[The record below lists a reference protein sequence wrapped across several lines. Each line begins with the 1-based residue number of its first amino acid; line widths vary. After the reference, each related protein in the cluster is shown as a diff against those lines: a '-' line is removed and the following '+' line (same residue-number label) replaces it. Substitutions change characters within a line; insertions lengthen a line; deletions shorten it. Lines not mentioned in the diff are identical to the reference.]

1 MKMGFSKLSIC
12 VLSWASACL
21 LTTGCNKDVSRS
33 SISTIDSNGATTG
46 SVATSS
52 VSAGEV
58 TLANGV
64 FTATVNNVVRYSGA
78 DYMAAIQAA
87 INGLTPG
94 RTTKEWVKVFA
105 SGNSGNSPQD
115 QIKFIRIPSHT
126 GVDFTGRTFTSNS
139 IYPYMVPIYS
149 DRTTNIEV
157 TNLSIVGDPR
167 YGIWFRG
174 CNGMKLS
181 NIHMGLQA
189 PVDGLGLGIRVDNST
204 GPTSDLTISGS
215 IRITGGDNSIETAGV
230 DGFSIGDVLSRNNA
244 ACGILLNTSKNGTVG
259 IVTGFN
265 NSTTGSVLGYAT
277 FRCANNN
284 GPNVVVEKVVSR
296 GSGRGVFSVTG
307 SNGCT
312 IKAVDIA
319 DTYAQGILLQNSSN
333 TRILSGTVVRGNP
346 NIRHNNATNCVT
358 TVNGQTYTAV
368 EGSW

>member
-1 MKMGFSKLSIC
+1 MKMGFSRFSFSI
-12 VLSWASACL
+12 LALPAYFFF
-21 LTTGCNKDVSRS
+21 TTGCNKDVSKS
-33 SISTIDSNGATTG
+33 NLSVLDSNQNVPGTAAAT
-46 SVATSS
+46 S

-58 TLANGV
+58 TLANGIY
-64 FTATVNNVVRYSGA
+64 TARVNNVVRYTGA

-105 SGNSGNSPQD
+105 SGSSGNSPVD
-115 QIKFIRIPSHT
+115 QIKFVRIPSHT

-139 IYPYMVPIYS
+139 IYPYLVPIYS

-157 TNLSIVGDPR
+157 TNLTIVGDPR
-167 YGIWFRG
+167 YAIWFRG
-174 CNGMKLS
+174 CNGMKIS
-181 NIHMGLQA
+181 NISMGLQV
-189 PVDGLGLGIRVDNST
+189 PVEGVGLGIRVDNST
-204 GPTSDLTISGS
+204 GPTSDLTISGY
-215 IRITGGDNSIETAGV
+215 IRVTGGDNSIETAGV
-230 DGFSIGDVLSRNNA
+230 DGFSIGDVLSRDNA
-244 ACGILLNTSKNGTVG
+244 ACGVLLNTSKNGTVG
-259 IVTGFN
+259 TVTGYN
-265 NSTTGSVLGYAT
+265 NSTTGNVLGYAT

-284 GPNVVVEKVVSR
+284 GPNVVVQKVVSR
-296 GSGRGVFSVTG
+296 GSGRGVFSTTG

-312 IKAVDIA
+312 INAVDIA